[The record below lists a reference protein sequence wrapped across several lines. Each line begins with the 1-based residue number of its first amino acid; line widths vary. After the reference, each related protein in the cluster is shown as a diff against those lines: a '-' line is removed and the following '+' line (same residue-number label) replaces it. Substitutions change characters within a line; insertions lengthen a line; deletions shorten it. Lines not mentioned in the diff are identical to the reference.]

1 MKRFIKFIKDDFPLV
16 LACCTL
22 TASVVLATVN
32 AICRY
37 TLSHMI
43 PGADA
48 WVALFFAYTVYV
60 GSAAAFRQG
69 AHYGVDVF
77 VNKLSSKN
85 QKTVQ
90 AIVDVIVL
98 AVMCLCFWL
107 SVQLTMNA
115 GNKRFEG
122 LGMSYVI
129 YDMAAVIGF
138 GYSIIYALEFLIAD
152 VKKLLQKEAAV

>member
-1 MKRFIKFIKDDFPLV
+1 MKRFVKFLKDDLPLV
-16 LACCTL
+16 MACVTL
-22 TASVVLATVN
+22 VASVVLATVN

-60 GSAAAFRQG
+60 GSAAAFKHG

-77 VNKLSSKN
+77 VDKLSDKN
-85 QKTVQ
+85 KKIVQ

-98 AVMCLCFWL
+98 IVMCLCFWL

-129 YDMAAVIGF
+129 YDMSAVIGF
-138 GYSIIYALEFLIAD
+138 GYSIIYAVEFLIAD
-152 VKKLLQKEAAV
+152 VKKLLKKEETV

>member
-1 MKRFIKFIKDDFPLV
+1 MKKFLKFIKDDFPLV
-16 LACCTL
+16 LSCVTL
-22 TASVVLATVN
+22 VASILLATAN

-43 PGADA
+43 TGADA

-60 GSAAAFRQG
+60 GSAAAFKQG

-77 VNKLSSKN
+77 VDKLSTKN
-85 QKTVQ
+85 KKFVQ
-90 AIVDVIVL
+90 ILVDIVVL
-98 AVMCLCFWL
+98 LVMGLCFWL

-122 LGMSYVI
+122 LGMSYVV

-138 GYSIIYALEFLIAD
+138 GYSIIYAVEFLIAD
-152 VKKLLQKEAAV
+152 VKKLIKKEETV

>member
-1 MKRFIKFIKDDFPLV
+1 MKKVMKFIMDDLPLV
-16 LACCTL
+16 LACVTL
-22 TASVVLATVN
+22 VASIVLATVN

-37 TLSHMI
+37 TLSHVI

-48 WVALFFAYTVYV
+48 WIALFFAYNVYV
-60 GSAAAFRQG
+60 GSAAAFKHG

-77 VNKLSSKN
+77 VDRLSPKNKKI
-85 QKTVQ
+85 VQ
-90 AIVDVIVL
+90 ALVDVIVL
-98 AVMCLCFWL
+98 VVMCLCFWL
-107 SVQLTMNA
+107 SIQLTLKA

-129 YDMAAVIGF
+129 YDMSAVIGF

-152 VKKLLQKEAAV
+152 VKKMGKKEEKL

>member
-1 MKRFIKFIKDDFPLV
+1 MKKVLKFLKDDLPLV
-16 LACCTL
+16 LACFTL
-22 TASVVLATVN
+22 VASVVLATVN

-60 GSAAAFRQG
+60 GSAAAFKQG

-77 VNKLSSKN
+77 VDKLSANNK
-85 QKTVQ
+85 KIVQ

-98 AVMCLCFWL
+98 VIMCLCFWL
-107 SVQLTMNA
+107 SVQLTLNA

-129 YDMAAVIGF
+129 YDMSAVIGF
-138 GYSIIYALEFLIAD
+138 GYSIIYAVEFLIAD
-152 VKKLLQKEAAV
+152 VKKLIRKEESV

>member
-1 MKRFIKFIKDDFPLV
+1 MKKIVKFLKDDLPLV

-37 TLSHMI
+37 TLARMI

-48 WVALFFAYTVYV
+48 WVALFFCYTVYV
-60 GSAAAFRQG
+60 GSAAAFKQG

-77 VNKLSSKN
+77 VNRLTAKN
-85 QKTVQ
+85 QKILQ
-90 AIVDVIVL
+90 AVVDVIVL

-107 SVQLTMNA
+107 SVQLTLKA
-115 GNKRFEG
+115 GSKRFEG

-138 GYSIIYALEFLIAD
+138 GYSIIYAIEFLITD
-152 VKKLLQKEAAV
+152 VKKLIKKEGTA

>member
-1 MKRFIKFIKDDFPLV
+1 MKKFVKFIKDDFPLV
-16 LACCTL
+16 LSCVTL
-22 TASVVLATVN
+22 VASIVLATAN

-37 TLSHMI
+37 TLNHMI
-43 PGADA
+43 TGADA

-60 GSAAAFRQG
+60 GSAAAFKQG

-77 VNKLSSKN
+77 VDKLSTKN
-85 QKTVQ
+85 KKIVQ

-129 YDMAAVIGF
+129 YDMSAVIGF
-138 GYSIIYALEFLIAD
+138 GYSIIYAVEFLIAD
-152 VKKLLQKEAAV
+152 VKKLIKKEETV

>member
-1 MKRFIKFIKDDFPLV
+1 MKRFIKFIKDDLPLV

-60 GSAAAFRQG
+60 GSAAAFKQG

-77 VNKLSSKN
+77 VNRLAP
-85 QKTVQ
+85 QKQKIVQ
-90 AIVDVIVL
+90 ALVDVIVL
-98 AVMCLCFWL
+98 LVMGLCFWL
-107 SVQLTMNA
+107 SIQLTMKA

-122 LGMSYVI
+122 LGMSYII
-129 YDMAAVIGF
+129 YDMSAVIGF
-138 GYSIIYALEFLIAD
+138 GYSIIYAVEFLIAD
-152 VKKLLQKEAAV
+152 IKKLVKKEDAA